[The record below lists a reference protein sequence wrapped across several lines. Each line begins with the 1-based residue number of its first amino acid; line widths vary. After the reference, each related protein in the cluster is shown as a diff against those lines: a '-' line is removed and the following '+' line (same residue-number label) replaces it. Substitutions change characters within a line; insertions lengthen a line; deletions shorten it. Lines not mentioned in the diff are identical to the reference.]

1 MARNLPE
8 WMSMIS
14 KAYTSASDESADM
27 KLAAE
32 SLEAIKTSI
41 HVDNIFEILST
52 LDRQIARVNGTELQS
67 VILKLREDIS
77 PSILRWFL
85 NELHEDF
92 EIDKKQGWINWLES
106 FSRGLPTRPAICS
119 SLLEEKYP
127 FPARAD
133 WYL

>member
-67 VILKLREDIS
+67 VILKLGKIFLLQFYVGFLMNCMK
-77 PSILRWFL
+77 IL
-85 NELHEDF
+85 
-92 EIDKKQGWINWLES
+92 K
-106 FSRGLPTRPAICS
+106 
-119 SLLEEKYP
+119 
-127 FPARAD
+127 
-133 WYL
+133 

>member
-67 VILKLREDIS
+67 VILKVREDIS

-85 NELHEDF
+85 MNCMKIL
-92 EIDKKQGWINWLES
+92 K
-106 FSRGLPTRPAICS
+106 
-119 SLLEEKYP
+119 
-127 FPARAD
+127 
-133 WYL
+133 